1 MNTFFKKL
9 LLLILI
15 CNNSFG
21 QDDCPPCEI
30 IANPGLEITKSNSKW
45 PELKKDGLIRINSL
59 TNIYY
64 EGEDIYWP
72 LWKISNIYNTDWW
85 TNESSDPWSLTTDW
99 KSNYKKPDHNFKK
112 CVNDELR
119 WKCGYSYTLRLPK
132 NFDENKKYPLVV
144 YLHGGVQES
153 ANSLTGK
160 KMELEQFLHV

>member
-15 CNNSFG
+15 CNNSFC

-59 TNIYY
+59 TNINY

-85 TNESSDPWSLTTDW
+85 TNESSDPWSLTTD
-99 KSNYKKPDHNFKK
+99 
-112 CVNDELR
+112 
-119 WKCGYSYTLRLPK
+119 
-132 NFDENKKYPLVV
+132 
-144 YLHGGVQES
+144 
-153 ANSLTGK
+153 
-160 KMELEQFLHV
+160 

>member
-15 CNNSFG
+15 YNSSFG

-30 IANPGLEITKSNSKW
+30 IANSGLEITKSKSKW
-45 PELKKDGLIRINSL
+45 PEIKKGEINRINSL

-64 EGEDIYWP
+64 DDEDIYWP

-85 TNESSDPWSLTTDW
+85 TNKNSDPWSLTTDW
-99 KSNYKKPDHNFKK
+99 KNNYKAPDHNFKK

-119 WKCGYSYTLRLPK
+119 WKCGYS
-132 NFDENKKYPLVV
+132 
-144 YLHGGVQES
+144 
-153 ANSLTGK
+153 
-160 KMELEQFLHV
+160 